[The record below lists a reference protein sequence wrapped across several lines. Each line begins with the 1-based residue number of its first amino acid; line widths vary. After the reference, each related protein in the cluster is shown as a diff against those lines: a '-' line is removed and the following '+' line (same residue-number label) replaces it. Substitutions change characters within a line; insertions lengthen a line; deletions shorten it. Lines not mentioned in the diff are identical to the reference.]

1 MPVKRRVSKK
11 SIVSQ
16 RSRKQL
22 RKTKTK
28 GKSRRGVS
36 LRSRKMRVTRRRKAT
51 RGRKMR
57 GGFVA
62 QYAAPI
68 ISTVGSTA
76 ATATALVTDVVNP
89 PSTMPIGADTTQ
101 APQITDALT
110 PTVTAADIPT
120 QPLADL
126 SVPVE
131 APVAM

>member
-11 SIVSQ
+11 ALAS
-16 RSRKQL
+16 RRRRKQL
-22 RKTKTK
+22 RKTK
-28 GKSRRGVS
+28 GKSRRGALVK
-36 LRSRKMRVTRRRKAT
+36 SRRMRITRRRKAT

-62 QYAAPI
+62 QYAAPV
-68 ISTVGSTA
+68 ISTVGA
-76 ATATALVTDVVNP
+76 ATSTATALVTDIVNP
-89 PSTMPIGADTTQ
+89 PSTMPVGADTTQ

-110 PTVTAADIPT
+110 PTVTASDIPT
-120 QPLADL
+120 HPLADL